1 MARFSAFIV
10 ARGFRFPPRSTV
22 TTKPSSRK
30 WETFFDSRRFKNC
43 PAVWK
48 WSDVGACAPEQLTLA
63 RRRGNLLHRPFAGS
77 VDNVQNQPRADANVD
92 IVVTCCVKQI
102 ILIITAGLVVA
113 GCCSTENEIQHLSTS
128 DLQLRRYELMYCLS
142 MTRMSWDKQPWQS
155 HAYDDVKDDLE
166 EKEAIER
173 EITRRGV
180 TDYHWPPSVTY
191 RYVHDHCHC
200 QCWVATL

>member
-1 MARFSAFIV
+1 MAVGTEALRDNTAYFNLAI
-10 ARGFRFPPRSTV
+10 GFRVLFMN
-22 TTKPSSRK
+22 TTGRHL
-30 WETFFDSRRFKNC
+30 TGI
-43 PAVWK
+43 
-48 WSDVGACAPEQLTLA
+48 GA
-63 RRRGNLLHRPFAGS
+63 
-77 VDNVQNQPRADANVD
+77 
-92 IVVTCCVKQI
+92 QI
-102 ILIITAGLVVA
+102 ILLIITGLVVA
-113 GCCSTENEIQHLSTS
+113 GCCSTQNEIQHLSTS